1 MLRCFNLQ
9 DVREHEASSRGT
21 STSESNYRGFEKMS
35 EGPQETGTVTATI
48 AEPRRQTEG
57 EMVID
62 LLKQFQQDLA
72 VAKAENDALRAEI
85 NLLNVKV
92 NKEMPAQLDAAFR
105 EISQNFQAITKG
117 IEAIPRTQQST
128 VAAAAAQQKDGGPV
142 EKILN
147 TVLKRLE
154 GGETGTPG
162 SLSDFDKEILKTSKQ
177 IQLLSLRD
185 MLKKTAKS
193 AGIELSDHVVVS

>member
-1 MLRCFNLQ
+1 
-9 DVREHEASSRGT
+9 
-21 STSESNYRGFEKMS
+21 MS

-48 AEPRRQTEG
+48 AEPRPQTEG

-62 LLKQFQQDLA
+62 LLKQFQKDLA
-72 VAKAENDALRAEI
+72 AAKLENEALRAQLA
-85 NLLNVKV
+85 LLDTKV
-92 NKEMPAQLDAAFR
+92 NKELPAQLDAAFR

-142 EKILN
+142 EKILD